1 MNLIVRLLMTC
12 LIFGGLAVSGWCE
25 EAPKTASSAKS
36 VNYQAVVKESLD
48 QLVAAYEAKN
58 GREFMALI
66 SESFTGDSSQFDSSI
81 RRQFSRFTN
90 MSIRYTF
97 NNVTFDGKG
106 KIFAAITYTKG
117 YTDVKTGKQEK
128 RQGQSSMVFT
138 LENGSCLL
146 YTMNKPALF
155 GLK

>member
-1 MNLIVRLLMTC
+1 MNLSIRLVISCLMLVALTTT
-12 LIFGGLAVSGWCE
+12 GWCE
-25 EAPKTASSAKS
+25 EPTKPAVSGKA
-36 VNYQAVVKESLD
+36 VNYQAVVRESLD

-58 GREFMALI
+58 GRDFMALV
-66 SESFTGDSSQFDSSI
+66 SESYTGDASQLDSTI

-106 KIFAAITYTKG
+106 KLFAAVTYTKG
-117 YTDVKTGKQEK
+117 YTDVKSGKQEK
-128 RQGQSSMVFT
+128 RQGQTSLVFT
-138 LENGSCLL
+138 LENGACLL
-146 YTMNKPALF
+146 YTMNRPALF